1 MILSSSFLQQVLP
14 EVERIFCDCSSEE
27 TQKEIA
33 VAYCEDCKDNICE
46 TCYRAHLR
54 VRLTKDHRISW
65 FSRKKHPI
73 LNLVR
78 MLNSLKNFILIS
90 APRHYKNK
98 NKGTSLQTSLT
109 ARDLWSKTD
118 KEFHLLEQTVK
129 TLSPS
134 LIQDSFAKM
143 EIFREAVKI
152 INDKFPLDSEFEIYE
167 RKMKCSITKKK
178 WKEAY
183 IRYPANPDNYS
194 KAYSHAGS
202 PAGSSNNSSDEDSD
216 SEYE

>member
-1 MILSSSFLQQVLP
+1 M
-14 EVERIFCDCSSEE
+14 
-27 TQKEIA
+27 
-33 VAYCEDCKDNICE
+33 
-46 TCYRAHLR
+46 
-54 VRLTKDHRISW
+54 
-65 FSRKKHPI
+65 
-73 LNLVR
+73 
-78 MLNSLKNFILIS
+78 
-90 APRHYKNK
+90 
-98 NKGTSLQTSLT
+98 
-109 ARDLWSKTD
+109 WSKTD

-202 PAGSSNNSSDEDSD
+202 TAGSSNNSSNEDSD
-216 SEYE
+216 TEYE